1 MVAVTTGEFAV
12 LASARSA
19 FVGPSIHCGGGHD
32 RGERC
37 SSLCSHSRHALSQ
50 PLWWRA
56 QQVMALRWTLFAWSA
71 LGQPATVMAGTTVEC
86 AIMAAVCFVGVG
98 AASEFGGRYES

>member
-1 MVAVTTGEFAV
+1 VVAGTTGEFAD

-19 FVGPSIHCGGGHD
+19 NVGPSIYCGGGHD
-32 RGERC
+32 KGERYL
-37 SSLCSHSRHALSQ
+37 SLCSHSRHGLSQ

-71 LGQPATVMAGTTVEC
+71 LGQAATVMAGTTVEC
-86 AIMAAVCFVGVG
+86 AILAAVCFVGVG
-98 AASEFGGRYES
+98 APSEFGGRYES